1 MPKGSTKLDEKINNC
16 YGLNMEE
23 DWFEDSY
30 ITQPDEWEGM
40 VHENDRFL
48 EELNRMG
55 EGDNLYKY
63 QLTWSDKDEDF
74 DFNEDEGFESDEISN
89 CSTVELPQEIDRVT
103 EKSNVDSEEALL
115 ISLEQETE
123 KPGISRPSKNKVLE
137 TLFYNKHSLET
148 IQEERSDL
156 DNLIEC
162 RDSFN
167 TEGQELS
174 EENRGF
180 KLLEK
185 LGWKQGTGL
194 GRGGQGRHFPIN
206 VKGQKNRLGLG
217 AYKESWSCPQ
227 KTSYGV
233 REEWLLGNDKLC
245 FIETFDPGGILVPF
259 SRTIGND
266 HI

>member
-1 MPKGSTKLDEKINNC
+1 M
-16 YGLNMEE
+16 
-23 DWFEDSY
+23 
-30 ITQPDEWEGM
+30 
-40 VHENDRFL
+40 
-48 EELNRMG
+48 
-55 EGDNLYKY
+55 
-63 QLTWSDKDEDF
+63 
-74 DFNEDEGFESDEISN
+74 
-89 CSTVELPQEIDRVT
+89 
-103 EKSNVDSEEALL
+103 DSEEALL
-115 ISLEQETE
+115 VSLEQETE
-123 KPGISRPSKNKVLE
+123 KPGISRPSKNKVSLE
-137 TLFYNKHSLET
+137 TLFYKKHSLET

-156 DNLIEC
+156 DNLSEC

-206 VKGQKNRLGLG
+206 VKGQKDRLGLG

-259 SRTIGND
+259 ARTIGND

>member
-1 MPKGSTKLDEKINNC
+1 MPKSSTKLDEKRNNC

-48 EELNRMG
+48 EELNSMG

-63 QLTWSDKDEDF
+63 QLTWSDEDDDF
-74 DFNEDEGFESDEISN
+74 DFNEDEGFESEISN
-89 CSTVELPQEIDRVT
+89 CSTIELPQEIDRVT

-123 KPGISRPSKNKVLE
+123 KPGISHPSKNKVC
-137 TLFYNKHSLET
+137 LET
-148 IQEERSDL
+148 IQEERSEWDK
-156 DNLIEC
+156 LIEC
-162 RDSFN
+162 RDSFD
-167 TEGQELS
+167 TEGQELN

-206 VKGQKNRLGLG
+206 MKGQKDRLGLG

-233 REEWLLGNDKLC
+233 REEWLLGSDKPC
-245 FIETFDPGGILVPF
+245 FIVTFDPGGTLVPF
-259 SRTIGND
+259 ARTIGND